1 MFLYAGTILLS
12 AFLLFMVQ
20 PIIARMILP
29 WFGGTSAV
37 WTTCMLFFQGAL
49 LLGYLY
55 VDWGVRKL
63 SAQRHTQIH
72 IGLLLFSLLLLPILP
87 SDRWKPD
94 ASGVPTIQILVLLA
108 VCVGLPYFLLSTTSP
123 LVQSW
128 YVRSKHGALPYR
140 LFALSNFGSLVAL
153 LGYPLLVEP
162 QMSAWMQ
169 GVSWSVLY
177 GAFVVL
183 CVVTAVLSLRA
194 HQAGHAST
202 HTETQTKE
210 AEANAEAQTKQTD
223 LLHNGNPSAKAQ
235 ASKTA
240 VASKTAESAG
250 KTDASKTAESS
261 GKSELPLVVPT
272 WGTRVLWLVY
282 AALPSALLLA
292 VTSHLTHDVATV
304 PFLWVLPLAL
314 YLLTFILCFD
324 ADGWYR
330 REIFFPLLVV
340 VLGGTAWMLHRG
352 TLAFTLV
359 WAVVAYS
366 TSFFVLCMVCHGEM
380 VRSKPHP
387 RYLTTFYL
395 MLSVGGAVGGLFV
408 AVISPLLFSDY
419 HEFPILLVACAVVA
433 VLSLLRDPASRFF
446 KAWRHPVIVVMQL
459 GVIALCAWGVT
470 KVRKS
475 WEGKL
480 LVQRNFYGVVRVAD
494 HTSKKDPEQ
503 NYRVLYHGAI
513 RHGEQWLDPKR
524 HRELVT
530 FYCPNTGAGRA
541 IEHQMKKKTAVKV
554 GVLGLGVGTLAGY
567 ARAGDTYRFYE
578 INPDVIALAEQ
589 KFYYLSS
596 TRKAGAQVQTIP
608 GDARLSMEREPKQQY
623 DVLAVD
629 CFSSDAIPVHLLTKE
644 AVALYF
650 SHLQKDGILALHI
663 SNRFLDLA
671 PVIKRIAEALGK
683 AHYQIE
689 TDDDDYEICFGT
701 TWVLL
706 ANDPAVFQQDSFK
719 KAGKPIASKKKASL
733 WTDSYSSLFE
743 VLMR

>member
-1 MFLYAGTILLS
+1 MLLYGSTILLS

-72 IGLLLFSLLLLPILP
+72 IGLLLLSVLLLPILP
-87 SDRWKPD
+87 GDRWKPD
-94 ASGVPTIQILVLLA
+94 GSGIPTLQILVLLA

-123 LVQSW
+123 LLQSW
-128 YVRSKHGALPYR
+128 YVRSKHDALPYR

-162 QMSAWMQ
+162 RMSAWMQ
-169 GVSWSVLY
+169 GISWSVLY
-177 GAFVVL
+177 SAFVVL

-194 HQAGHAST
+194 HHARGETAPLDADIAKST
-202 HTETQTKE
+202 KDTEDAKETKASE
-210 AEANAEAQTKQTD
+210 KAEE
-223 LLHNGNPSAKAQ
+223 
-235 ASKTA
+235 
-240 VASKTAESAG
+240 
-250 KTDASKTAESS
+250 
-261 GKSELPLVVPT
+261 PLVAPT
-272 WGTRVLWLVY
+272 WGLKGLWLTY
-282 AALPSALLLA
+282 AAIPSALLLA
-292 VTSHLTHDVATV
+292 VTGHLTHDVATV
-304 PFLWVLPLAL
+304 PFLWILPLAL

-330 REIFFPLLVV
+330 RGIFFPLLV
-340 VLGGTAWMLHRG
+340 LSLAGTAWMLNKG
-352 TLAFTLV
+352 TLAFSLV
-359 WAVVAYS
+359 WAVAAYS
-366 TSFFVLCMVCHGEM
+366 ASFFVLCMVCHGEM
-380 VRSKPHP
+380 VHSKPHP
-387 RYLTTFYL
+387 RFLTTFYL

-419 HEFPILLVACAVVA
+419 YEFPILLVVCAIVA
-433 VLSLLRDPASRFF
+433 VISLLRDPASRFF
-446 KAWRHPVIVVMQL
+446 KAWRHPVIVAMNL
-459 GVIALCAWGVT
+459 GVVVLCVWSVI

-503 NYRVLYHGAI
+503 NYRTLYHGVI

-524 HRELVT
+524 HREIVT
-530 FYCPNTGAGRA
+530 FYCPNTGVGRA
-541 IEHQMKKKTAVKV
+541 IQHHMKQKKAIKV

-567 ARAGDTYRFYE
+567 ARAGDTHRFYE

-596 TRKAGAQVQTIP
+596 ARKAGAQVQTVL

-650 SHLQKDGILALHI
+650 SHLQKGGILALHI
-663 SNRFLDLA
+663 SNRFLELE
-671 PVIKRIAEALGK
+671 PVVRRIAEALGK

-689 TDDDDYEICFGT
+689 TDDDDEDICFGT

-706 ANDPAVFQQDSFK
+706 AKDPAVFQQEAFK
-719 KAGKPIASKKKASL
+719 GSGNPISSKKKASL